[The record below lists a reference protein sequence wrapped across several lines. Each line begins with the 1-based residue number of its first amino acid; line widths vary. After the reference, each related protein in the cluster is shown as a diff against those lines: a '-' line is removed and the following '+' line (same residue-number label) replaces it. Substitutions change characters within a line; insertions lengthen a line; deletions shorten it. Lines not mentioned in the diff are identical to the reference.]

1 MIERVQIRVDLELRC
16 ITRGKLAENAG
27 NAGNEGVF
35 DVFRKT
41 VHIELYL
48 CFPTVELKS
57 ERSVGILELTGNFTL
72 SSISSDYCSKADII
86 TLTSIRRWKF
96 SVWLRFEPAVQFLW
110 AMKLRTFPI
119 VVPIGGIS
127 LEIEIS
133 RFCCKLRNR
142 CVWKVS
148 HCLIHKRLQTQLWK

>member
-35 DVFRKT
+35 DVFRRT

-86 TLTSIRRWKF
+86 TLRSIRRLKF
-96 SVWLRFEPAVQFLW
+96 SV
-110 AMKLRTFPI
+110 
-119 VVPIGGIS
+119 
-127 LEIEIS
+127 
-133 RFCCKLRNR
+133 
-142 CVWKVS
+142 
-148 HCLIHKRLQTQLWK
+148 

>member
-1 MIERVQIRVDLELRC
+1 MIERVQIRVELELRC
-16 ITRGKLAENAG
+16 ITGGKLAE

-35 DVFRKT
+35 DVFRRT

-86 TLTSIRRWKF
+86 TLTSIRRLKVF
-96 SVWLRFEPAVQFLW
+96 CLT
-110 AMKLRTFPI
+110 TF
-119 VVPIGGIS
+119 
-127 LEIEIS
+127 
-133 RFCCKLRNR
+133 
-142 CVWKVS
+142 
-148 HCLIHKRLQTQLWK
+148 